1 MQVHNIWGIGD
12 FTKMPPFNRIGM
24 MGHGASSPNN
34 PIFLNHHAMV
44 DCILEEWLQ
53 QNPEATYPESNEIPN
68 GHRAND
74 YLIPFIPLYTNSDMF
89 KTADNFGYSCSLSQP
104 DSSSLSNILS
114 ASLLA
119 VHNWPLRMQLPPL
132 ASFSLK

>member
-1 MQVHNIWGIGD
+1 MQVHIILGSGD
-12 FTKMPPFNRIGM
+12 ITTFLPFNRTGV
-24 MGHGASSPNN
+24 MGDVASSPND
-34 PIFLNHHAMV
+34 PIFLNHHAMI

-74 YLIPFIPLYTNSDMF
+74 YLVSFIPLYTNSDMF

-104 DSSSLSNILS
+104 DSSSISNIYS
-114 ASLLA
+114 ASLLP
-119 VHNWPLRMQLPPL
+119 VHGFLLFAL
-132 ASFSLK
+132 FFTF